1 MVKLYVYAPAI
12 FKNVS
17 RDLKIPKMVVKTKKL
32 SRKVQFTS
40 ETLSCRVFSSL
51 RLIFILNFDFW
62 SFDNCH

>member
-1 MVKLYVYAPAI
+1 MVKLYVYAPVI

-40 ETLSCRVFSSL
+40 ETLSCRVFSFL
-51 RLIFILNFDFW
+51 RVIFIFNFVFW
-62 SFDNCH
+62 PFGNCR